1 MGKLTGNGG
10 PGPVKGS
17 QAIHA
22 AQSESYYE
30 WVSRKAKDA
39 GTYMGNAVKSHPMG
53 EIAAAVYDPASL
65 DKIVDTAAEEL
76 ETAELKLITVCAA
89 RKAQLLDET
98 TGSEPASEM
107 KDEMLAQALNFQ
119 KAKKDHRIASA
130 AANGAHYANEKAT
143 AAANWVKDG
152 YNKLTGN
159 GGSDPAPTANPAK
172 SDNDPINFSDD
183 RWSSQ

>member
-53 EIAAAVYDPASL
+53 EIAAAV
-65 DKIVDTAAEEL
+65 L